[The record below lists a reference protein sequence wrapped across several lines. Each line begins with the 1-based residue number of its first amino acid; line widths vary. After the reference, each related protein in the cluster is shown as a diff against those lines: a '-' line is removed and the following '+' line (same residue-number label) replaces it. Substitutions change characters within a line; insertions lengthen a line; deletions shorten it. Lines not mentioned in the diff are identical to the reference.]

1 MMALILLLFIVCA
14 LAGVPVFALLAAAAL
29 FGYHHDDTALAAI
42 GTELYRLTQTPVL
55 LALPL
60 FTIAGYFLS
69 EGRSSE
75 RLVRLSRALLGW
87 MPAGLALVAFAAC
100 AVFTAF
106 TGASGVTIVA
116 LGALLYPALRESG
129 YPEWFALGL
138 VTTSGCLGLLLH
150 PSLPLILYSIIVQQ
164 LPQGGGISIE
174 QMFLAGLL
182 PSLLILFLLSLFGAW
197 VVRRHALP
205 IQAFSWRELAAALWA
220 ARFELPLPLLV
231 LGGIYGGWFAVS
243 EAAAVTALYVLLVTL
258 FIHRDISWRRLPELA
273 REAGVMIGGLLL
285 VLACAMAFTNWLIEQ
300 EVPTHLFTLINTHI
314 HSRYLFLAL
323 LNLLLLLLGAFLDIF
338 SSLVIMVPL
347 LLPVAVG
354 FGISPVHLGIIF
366 LANMQIGYL
375 MPPIGMDLYIA
386 SYRFKRP
393 IIDLVRATWPFML
406 VLLLAVIILTYIPAI
421 SLSLVR
427 HP

>member
-1 MMALILLLFIVCA
+1 MVLIILLFLLCA
-14 LAGVPVFALLAAAAL
+14 LAGVPVFALLAGGAL
-29 FGYHHDDTALAAI
+29 LGYHHDDTALAAI
-42 GTELYRLTQTPVL
+42 GTELYRITQTPVL

-60 FTIAGYFLS
+60 FTIAGYLLS
-69 EGRSSE
+69 EGHSSA

-87 MPAGLALVAFAAC
+87 MPSGLALVAFVAC
-100 AVFTAF
+100 AAFTAF

-116 LGALLYPALRESG
+116 LGALLYPALREGG

-138 VTTSGCLGLLLH
+138 VTTSGCLGLLLP

-164 LPQGGGISIE
+164 LPQGAGISIE
-174 QMFLAGLL
+174 QMFVAGLL
-182 PSLLILFLLSLFGAW
+182 PSLLILILLAVFGW
-197 VVRRHALP
+197 FVVRRSAVP
-205 IQAFSWRELAAALWA
+205 VQVFSWPELRAALWS

-243 EAAAVTALYVLLVTL
+243 EAAAVTALYALVIEVL
-258 FIHRDISWRRLPELA
+258 IYRDIPWRRLPDLA

-285 VLACAMAFTNWLIEQ
+285 VLACAMALTNWLIEQ
-300 EVPTHLFTLINTHI
+300 EVPSHLFALINAHV
-314 HSRYLFLAL
+314 HSRYVFLAL
-323 LNLLLLLLGAFLDIF
+323 LNLLLLALGAFLDIF

-347 LLPVAVG
+347 ILPMAVG
-354 FGISPVHLGIIF
+354 FGVNPVHLGIIF

-406 VLLLAVIILTYIPAI
+406 VLLLALIILTYIPW
-421 SLSLVR
+421 LSLGLLG
-427 HP
+427 HG